1 MLHDIWVKYKRRIFF
16 GNHRVVKIQSVERAN
31 VTYWL
36 TDAVCEEK
44 RIQFKSKHVVLAT
57 GSDQVISLDAR
68 SYYGLKPKAVV
79 VNSDQVLKDEGFSD
93 LARKIREFPG
103 KAKVAI
109 LGGSHSAFSAL

>member
-1 MLHDIWVKYKRRIFF
+1 MLHDIWVKYKQKIFF

-36 TDAVCEEK
+36 TDAVCGEK
-44 RIQFKSKHVVLAT
+44 RVQFKSRHVVLAT
-57 GSDQVISLDAR
+57 GSDQVVSLDAR
-68 SYYGLKPKAVV
+68 SYYGLKSKAVV

-93 LARKIREFPG
+93 LARKIRDFPG
-103 KAKVAI
+103 KANVAI